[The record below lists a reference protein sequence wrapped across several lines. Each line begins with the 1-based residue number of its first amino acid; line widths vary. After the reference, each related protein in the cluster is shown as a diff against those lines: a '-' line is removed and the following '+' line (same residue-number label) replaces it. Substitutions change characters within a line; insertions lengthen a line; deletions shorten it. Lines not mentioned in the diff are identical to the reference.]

1 MEHFKMLGSRIEW
14 INYFD
19 FDIQLIDNIGF
30 DNIKGKEE
38 TDFEVKAQHFSNL
51 NIPEQLG
58 DQHKVKCKLEI

>member
-30 DNIKGKEE
+30 DNIKVKEE

-51 NIPEQLG
+51 NTTEQLG